1 MDRGSGPD
9 LFRPMISAPMP
20 APRCWQR
27 RRPRRAGL
35 VPPHDLRADARPPLL
50 AKASS
55 TPVPPPGWPCTA
67 QKVRVPKNHCGSRSP
82 ACPKGA
88 PGLAPHQRRIHPA
101 TRRSYGRAPATWRS
115 PHSDALEHNPGQGAQ
130 HPHPAPVRTIRR
142 ARTHRHAGYGGARCP
157 ASATPP
163 PVRTIRRART
173 HRHAGYGTEPALAA
187 RAGRAQ
193 EPIRLIW
200 SASRPSAG
208 LRPEQ
213 PNEASCAARTIG
225 PRPTL
230 PMSALPA
237 PHV

>member
-1 MDRGSGPD
+1 MSTTDQMSAQLGGSGAAVAQHPVA
-9 LFRPMISAPMP
+9 FRHRGRRLQQIQTTASDG
-20 APRCWQR
+20 PRL
-27 RRPRRAGL
+27 RAGL

-88 PGLAPHQRRIHPA
+88 PGLAPHQRRIRPA

-142 ARTHRHAGYGGARCP
+142 ARTHRHAGYG
-157 ASATPP
+157 
-163 PVRTIRRART
+163 
-173 HRHAGYGTEPALAA
+173 TEPALAA

-208 LRPEQ
+208 LRPERL
-213 PNEASCAARTIG
+213 NEASCAARTIG

-237 PHV
+237 RLDAPACAR